1 MTRVFLSY
9 TEADAAVA
17 GRVADRLR
25 TSGLEVFRW
34 EDPENQAERFVERL
48 QTEIETADIFVAL
61 ISPAGLASTWCAR
74 ERDVAFHREEQLK
87 RQFVYVFEVAP
98 TKIDGTG
105 FLRTY
110 AWADLKAP
118 VDDRKLGRA
127 LAVLERER
135 PAHAGSGTN
144 GTPPNV
150 FRNRTDELT
159 RIRTTL
165 GTTGTDDFWL
175 VVSPPRMGKSWFL
188 HRLLW
193 ELKEGDWRARLIDLR
208 NLPAGYRADWAR
220 VLCQLLD
227 VTEPA
232 GPFTEEDRYRAAAA
246 VSNRSCR
253 QLFLLDSAELLEQPA
268 AHRLRRELTEIYELV
283 GDSGNEN
290 TRMSVVVGTRRQDEW
305 QGFRSSG
312 GSSVL
317 FQALPLT
324 EFTVSVVRQALHE
337 FKRSF
342 GADRLNRWAEGL
354 HQLSEGLPALLV
366 KGLRWAEETAFMR
379 LTDCE
384 NGHQSVFDT
393 VARPYISEDLL
404 AADSLLPFGGDRLS
418 DRKTA
423 LELTLRAIVPYRIF
437 TQSHLRHH
445 IEHDAELAA
454 ALREAGWDETGLWE
468 AMSRTALLASP
479 SEELW
484 QVLNPPIR
492 RLLYRYYHPDT
503 RARLRAHVAARDF
516 YEKWA
521 VTPAGVEQGVVLIE
535 CLWHETTKLRL
546 EEHQDLRPKLLAAT
560 VELATAFRR
569 PERFSPAEFSRY
581 VMQKL
586 GADFEF
592 ASLLRPYEGL
602 FDDVVR
608 TLGETVSGGG

>member
-9 TEADAAVA
+9 AEEDAGVA
-17 GRVADRLR
+17 RRVAERLR
-25 TSGLEVFRW
+25 ASGAEVFRW
-34 EDPENQAERFVERL
+34 EDPEHRAERFIERI
-48 QTEIETADIFVAL
+48 QAEIEKADVFVAL
-61 ISPAGLASTWCAR
+61 ISPVALGSTWCGR
-74 ERDVAFHREEQLK
+74 EREIAFHRETQLK

-98 TKIDGTG
+98 TKFDGTG
-105 FLRTY
+105 LLRTY
-110 AWADLKAP
+110 AWVDLKEP
-118 VDDRKLGRA
+118 VDEQKLARA

-135 PAHAGSGTN
+135 PAPAEGGTN

-208 NLPAGYRADWAR
+208 NLTSDHRADWAK

-227 VTEPA
+227 VAEPDGA
-232 GPFTEEDRYRAAAA
+232 FTEEDRYRAAAV

-268 AHRLRRELTEIYELV
+268 AHRLRRELTEIYKLV
-283 GDSGNEN
+283 GDSGNEQ

-317 FQALPLT
+317 FQVLPLT

-337 FKRSF
+337 FKRTF
-342 GADRLNRWAEGL
+342 GSDRLNRWAEGL

-366 KGLRWAEETAFMR
+366 KGLRWAEETAFTR

-384 NGHQSVFDT
+384 TGNPAVFDT

-404 AADSLLPFGGDRLS
+404 AADSLLPFGGEQLS
-418 DRKTA
+418 ARKKA

-445 IEHDAELAA
+445 IEHDVELAD
-454 ALREAGWDETGLWE
+454 ALHAAGWDETGLWE

-503 RARLRAHVAARDF
+503 PARRRVHVSAREF

-535 CLWHETTKLRL
+535 CLWHEATKLRL
-546 EEHQDLRPKLLAAT
+546 EEHRDLRPKLLAAT
-560 VELATAFRR
+560 VELSAAFGR
-569 PERFSPAEFSRY
+569 PERFGPAEFSRY
-581 VMQKL
+581 VTQKL
-586 GADFEF
+586 GADGEF
-592 ASLLRPYEGL
+592 AALLRSEEGL
-602 FDDVVR
+602 FDDVVH
-608 TLGETVSGGG
+608 TLGETISGGG